1 MDIEDRATVAAW
13 TDETPT
19 PLAETDR
26 QGIAKIEDVR
36 KLDDGRIGAHVTIA
50 DPVNHPHEVNVV
62 LIFAQENG
70 RWLLDEARS
79 PESAD
84 GTPIVTET
92 PMTVTW
98 PLMSMA
104 DGYHVTFKVSEGPAD
119 ARPIVLTIQNPNGDA
134 IEDAMVHVSL
144 TPRGVGLPVDV
155 MLANVDPGTYAGNA
169 SLPPS
174 GVIEADI
181 TITLPDG
188 IELNPAFTFP
198 AS

>member
-1 MDIEDRATVAAW
+1 MNAGERATVVAL

-50 DPVNHPHEVNVV
+50 DPVNHPHEVDVV

-70 RWLLDEARS
+70 LWLLDEARA
-79 PESAD
+79 PESMT
-84 GTPIVTET
+84 GTPSVTET
-92 PMTVTW
+92 PLTVTW

-104 DGYHVTFKVSEGPAD
+104 DGYHVTFEVSSGPAD
-119 ARPIVLTIQNPNGDA
+119 ARPIVLTLRNSNGEA
-134 IEDAMVHVSL
+134 IENAMVHVAL
-144 TPRGVGLPVDV
+144 TPRGVGIPVSV
-155 MLANVDPGTYAGNA
+155 MLANIDPGTYAGNA

-174 GVIEADI
+174 GIIEADI
-181 TITLPDG
+181 TITLPSG
-188 IELNPAFTFP
+188 TELNPAFTFP